1 MPIRRMIDLVVD
13 KSPLEQLMDPTFALA
28 HLKLGDYKN
37 QVVMEL
43 KDLALNTQFNK
54 SPVSVANYINAT
66 LDRIFALLDEGEEKG
81 TFTAIRSEKLGNRII
96 DLLMSIKERLL
107 KALAEERK
115 TEGLTVDDQVLLNRH
130 LEYREIETLNDLGV
144 EGVRGEVKRQ
154 IAKLLAILEW
164 NESPF
169 SIGQF
174 AKTSWNKI
182 RSSYKEAEKEKG
194 GTDLDDEKQT
204 VYRLLHTVKDRY
216 LKVLREKRNDHGVKL
231 RDEDGHTVVNP
242 VRPDF

>member
-1 MPIRRMIDLVVD
+1 MTKQETSKPLVD
-13 KSPLEQLMDPTFALA
+13 QLTYPENEALA
-28 HLKLGDYKN
+28 RIKLGNCKKD
-37 QVVMEL
+37 VVLEF
-43 KDLALNTQFNK
+43 KDLALNTRWNK
-54 SPVSVANYINAT
+54 SPTSVGNYVNAT
-66 LDRIFALLDEGEEKG
+66 ENRIFELLNEAEGRGEFDEKRGEKLCTEVSALLFK
-81 TFTAIRSEKLGNRII
+81 
-96 DLLMSIKERLL
+96 IKERLL
-107 KALAEERK
+107 KALADERK
-115 TEGLTVDDQVLLNRH
+115 TEGLTVNDQVLLNKLD
-130 LEYREIETLNDLGV
+130 LEEIKTLNDLGV